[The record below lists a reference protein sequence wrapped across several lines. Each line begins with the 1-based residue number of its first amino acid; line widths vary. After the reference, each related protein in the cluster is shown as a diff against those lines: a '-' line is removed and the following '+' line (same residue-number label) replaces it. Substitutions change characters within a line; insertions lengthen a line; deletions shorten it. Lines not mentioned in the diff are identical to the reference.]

1 MDWSAPDAPLRR
13 PVRRSSC
20 CGLRERRGRRPIT
33 QLIDNGVPVGAY
45 STVTVRA
52 ARSRG
57 GSIGNARRASHKS
70 VPRAAPTCLILEPTT
85 SLTNLMS
92 DLAEAVYIQ
101 QLSGS
106 SAGINPVTGRIDV
119 GGIGWLLQAGQPV
132 GRVETIAISRSLTA
146 FCAPSSR
153 LATTRIKCHS
163 HQPLPA
169 QWSATAN

>member
-1 MDWSAPDAPLRR
+1 M
-13 PVRRSSC
+13 
-20 CGLRERRGRRPIT
+20 RERRGRRPIT

-132 GRVETIAISRSLTA
+132 GRVETIAISTNLTA
-146 FCAPSSR
+146 FLRSIVAIGDDADQVPFTPTAASTVVCDSELIHPSR
-153 LATTRIKCHS
+153 
-163 HQPLPA
+163 
-169 QWSATAN
+169 